1 MSTSAV
7 SNTDLFLSKPY
18 HQPVNSWVKTNLDVS
33 PFTLTNVRGIHHL
46 ALFEKTGRLWA
57 KQKKFLNSIFTES
70 SEYLKWVVATACT
83 TFKGKRPLPF
93 TVWEYYLRMT
103 LTDWLN
109 FGHCHKQW
117 SYRCAWMSH
126 GIKSESHRFRVAH
139 PSLWASGP
147 RVNKSLWVKL
157 LLLVK
162 TWNSKNPGRINSE
175 PPGSSTCEST
185 SGGVPS
191 RSIRLHQSWQ
201 SITLTV
207 CACTV
212 HVCWS
217 LPANIPVKWNTAV

>member
-46 ALFEKTGRLWA
+46 ALFEKTSRLWA
-57 KQKKFLNSIFTES
+57 KQKKLKTPFSLNHQSIQSEWQQQLVQLLSES
-70 SEYLKWVVATACT
+70 GFFPAN
-83 TFKGKRPLPF
+83 
-93 TVWEYYLRMT
+93 LRM
-103 LTDWLN
+103 LPENDLDWLTEL
-109 FGHCHKQW
+109 W
-117 SYRCAWMSH
+117 SLSQTVIIQMCMD
-126 GIKSESHRFRVAH
+126 ESWDKIREPQVQSGSSI
-139 PSLWASGP
+139 SLSQRP

-175 PPGSSTCEST
+175 PLGSSTCEST

-191 RSIRLHQSWQ
+191 CFIRLHQSRQ
-201 SITLTV
+201 PITLTA

-217 LPANIPVKWNTAV
+217 LPANIPVKWDTAV